1 MTKGHKVK
9 RGEIFFFDFGET
21 VVLFRTDLDR

>member
-9 RGEIFFFDFGET
+9 RGEIFFLTLVKPE
-21 VVLFRTDLDR
+21 VLFRTDLDR